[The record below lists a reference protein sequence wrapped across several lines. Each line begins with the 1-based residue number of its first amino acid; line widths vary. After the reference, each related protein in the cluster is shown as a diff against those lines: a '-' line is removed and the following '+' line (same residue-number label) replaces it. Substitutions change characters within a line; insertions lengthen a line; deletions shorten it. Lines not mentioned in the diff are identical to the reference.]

1 MYSLI
6 FTVLLIVNGV
16 VSPDPVKVF
25 EVKNGFPVE
34 ETCKNYLTTDEGTAF
49 KKAVLP
55 IIAMRMQ
62 GNPYVV
68 GFSCISS
75 ESF

>member
-6 FTVLLIVNGV
+6 LTVSLIVNGV

-25 EVKNGFPVE
+25 EVKNGFSVE
-34 ETCKNYLTTDEGTAF
+34 ETCKGYLDTDEGTAF

-55 IIAMRMQ
+55 NIALRMQ
-62 GNPYVV
+62 GSPYVI
-68 GFSCISS
+68 GFSCVSS
-75 ESF
+75 ESL